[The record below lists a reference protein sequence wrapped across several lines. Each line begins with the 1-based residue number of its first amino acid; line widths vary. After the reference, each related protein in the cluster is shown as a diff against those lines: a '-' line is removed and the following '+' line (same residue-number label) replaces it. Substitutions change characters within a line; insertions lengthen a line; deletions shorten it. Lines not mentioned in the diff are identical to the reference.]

1 MEIND
6 FAKMNHERSR
16 KHGSAD
22 TFNWEYMLIAMS
34 GECGELL
41 NKLKKIKRGDFPLK
55 KEDLA
60 EEVADVITYAFLLL
74 SELDVDA
81 EKTIMNKFEKVNNRI
96 ANGGFH
102 VRDDATAGI

>member
-6 FAKMNHERSR
+6 FAKINYERSV
-16 KHGSAD
+16 KNDPTGA
-22 TFNWEYMLIAMS
+22 FNWEYYLIAMS

-41 NKLKKIKRGDFPLK
+41 NKLKKIKRGDFPLN

-60 EEVADVITYAFLLL
+60 EEVTDVLTYAFLML
-74 SELDVDA
+74 SELGVDV
-81 EKTIMNKFEKVNNRI
+81 EKIIMQKYEKVNQRL

-102 VRDDATAGI
+102 VR